1 MELYE
6 LNLHFP
12 GSYKTLGNRE
22 ITLTSTEYYES
33 DERAI
38 ERAKIVASSFV
49 TPKPDYFYL
58 EDATG
63 RKVWTDYPEEVKRAI
78 RYELLASKPV
88 IMPITNN
95 D

>member
-12 GSYKTLGNRE
+12 GSYKTLGSQE
-22 ITLTSTEYYES
+22 LTLKSTEYYES
-33 DERAI
+33 EERAI
-38 ERAKIVASSFV
+38 ERAKTVASSFV

-63 RKVWTDYPEEVKRAI
+63 RKIWTDSPEEVRRAI
-78 RYELLASKPV
+78 HYELLASKPV